1 MKSNYLRFVSQKAKL
16 VLLLN
21 LLLVF
26 TFASLYYI
34 QDYIIS
40 YYPHFSE
47 KYLLEYKNNNHN
59 NDNNKHKFTLK
70 PFLYYIWFSLIT
82 QSNNSQTIFLRS
94 LIYFQGLGNIQDG
107 ILQGY
112 QHYHSQATVSV
123 VCLVITSLL
132 CKYCHNISTLLWLS
146 IVITGIRTS
155 LLHLLKPKLKT
166 PNNE

>member
-82 QSNNSQTIFLRS
+82 QSTVGYTGIITQDNKTQSFNNIRS
-94 LIYFQGLGNIQDG
+94 IPFKLLN
-107 ILQGY
+107 ILQ
-112 QHYHSQATVSV
+112 
-123 VCLVITSLL
+123 ITS
-132 CKYCHNISTLLWLS
+132 IF
-146 IVITGIRTS
+146 IVPTII
-155 LLHLLKPKLKT
+155 L
-166 PNNE
+166 

>member
-40 YYPHFSE
+40 YYPDFSE
-47 KYLLEYKNNNHN
+47 KYLLEYKNNNHT
-59 NDNNKHKFTLK
+59 NKHKFTLK

-82 QSNNSQTIFLRS
+82 QSTVGYTGIITQDNKTQSFNNIRS
-94 LIYFQGLGNIQDG
+94 IPFKLLN
-107 ILQGY
+107 ILQ
-112 QHYHSQATVSV
+112 
-123 VCLVITSLL
+123 ITS
-132 CKYCHNISTLLWLS
+132 IF
-146 IVITGIRTS
+146 IVPTII
-155 LLHLLKPKLKT
+155 L
-166 PNNE
+166 